1 MTTQHNLTVP
11 RRKNPLQVRLTA
23 RISSLRHSTNWSLRW
38 IFPLVDV
45 FNLHTSSF
53 FLNLHSTLFCTHSYR
68 LCFHQTGYIG
78 NPFGDAVLNLLL
90 DLPPVDRVFLTAILV
105 RYACTQDG
113 TPACSLGYTSFVAR
127 FLAVAWLRNQMSRV
141 LFDHSTIPRPNAFA
155 VRLSRGLVMQLRVR
169 QQAANNRSSGSVRR
183 TGRSLRSGGA
193 YDSRAARQGNQE
205 SDTQFT
211 DRNNV
216 TAYHVL

>member
-1 MTTQHNLTVP
+1 MLSTFT
-11 RRKNPLQVRLTA
+11 QVRSFSICTL
-23 RISSLRHSTNWSLRW
+23 RSSAHTP
-38 IFPLVDV
+38 IV
-45 FNLHTSSF
+45 FL
-53 FLNLHSTLFCTHSYR
+53 
-68 LCFHQTGYIG
+68 FHQTGYTG
-78 NPFGDAVLNLLL
+78 NPFGDAVFNLLL
-90 DLPPVDRVFLTAILV
+90 DLPPVDQVFLAAILV

-113 TPACSLGYTSFVAR
+113 SPACSLGYTSFVAR

-141 LFDHSTIPRPNAFA
+141 PFVHGTIPRPSAFA
-155 VRLSRGLVMQLRVR
+155 VRLSRGLVVQLRVR
-169 QQAANNRSSGSVRR
+169 QQAANNRSLGSVRR